1 MTNIL
6 SFILLLYQ
14 VLLYHTLGSVVHST
28 DLTDGLTV
36 TTLNGEDITINLDP
50 ARVNDASNIVAA
62 DIIADNGIIHG
73 IDAVLAPTS
82 LTSNIVDLAVATDDL
97 STLVAA
103 VTAAGLGDVLSGDG
117 PFTVFGKENGLPH

>member
-1 MTNIL
+1 MTA
-6 SFILLLYQ
+6 
-14 VLLYHTLGSVVHST
+14 
-28 DLTDGLTV
+28 

-50 ARVNDASNIVAA
+50 ARVNNASNIIAA
-62 DIIADNGIIHG
+62 DIIADNGVIHG

-103 VTAAGLGDVLSGDG
+103 VTAAGLGDALSGDG
-117 PFTVFGKENGLPH
+117 PFTVFGKNIHYITVLDLVIAIIIMVSLYPLCM